1 MSKDIV
7 KVPLKRIKRMALVTG
22 GGRSLEQVKAV
33 EQPDLICNAGFF
45 EYIGKPT
52 HHLKADGVVRAK
64 ESWGCWGYAW
74 DVGGDIKLAA
84 LPDDAR
90 ENYIGGYELLTPMV
104 GIQDALSYGAELG
117 SRRGRTAMAL
127 DGENLILY
135 CSGDGTEDAATPEEL
150 RAELYALGAETAI
163 MLDGGGS
170 SQCDFG
176 GGQVIDSTRPVD
188 SYLCVWLT
196 EEDNDKEDKPVDEIT
211 QAIMT
216 SSACYKAGRTI
227 TPTGIMVHSTGTPGA
242 MADQIRAGW
251 DNAQAEAAVHAIIDD
266 GHTLMTLPWSAR
278 GWHAGTGTSGATAND
293 THIAFEL
300 CEPDQ
305 CRLLPVEWVP
315 LYRGAKDMPVWAVK
329 QWQQELQRMGLYTG
343 EIDGSFGPATETAT
357 KAAQAAL
364 GLTQDGSCGPAT
376 LAAAAAQPGSLM
388 AYDPAETEDYFEAIW
403 NRAVSLCVKLC
414 NAYQLDP
421 MTDILC
427 HAEGYRAGI
436 ASNHA
441 DVEHWWPKHG
451 RTMDDFRAAVKA
463 AMGGGDGQEKPETPQ
478 EPEKPQQPAADAPA
492 DWAAHAWEKAGKKI
506 GTDGKPI
513 LDGTRPADSISRQE
527 LAVVLDRLGLL
538 D

>member
-1 MSKDIV
+1 MSKFIQRV
-7 KVPLKRIKRMALVTG
+7 RFGRIQRLALVTG
-22 GGRSLEQVKAV
+22 GGRSLEQVKAA

-64 ESWGCWGYAW
+64 ENWGCWGYAW
-74 DVGGDIKLAA
+74 DSGSDIKLSA
-84 LPDDAR
+84 LPADERA
-90 ENYIGGYELLTPMV
+90 NYIGGYELLTPMV
-104 GIQDALSYGAELG
+104 GINDALNYGAELG

-127 DGENLILY
+127 DGKHLILY
-135 CSGDGTEDAATPEEL
+135 VSGDGTADAATPEEL
-150 RAELYALGAETAI
+150 RDELYTLGAETAI

-176 GGQVIDSTRPVD
+176 DGRVIRSTRAVD

-216 SSACYKAGRTI
+216 SSACYKAGRKI
-227 TPTGIMVHSTGTPGA
+227 TPKGIMVHSTATPGA
-242 MADQIRAGW
+242 MADQLRASW
-251 DNAQAEAAVHAIIDD
+251 DNAQATAAVHAIIDD
-266 GHTLMTLPWSAR
+266 GHTLMTLPWSTR
-278 GWHAGTGTSGATAND
+278 GWHAGTGSGGKTAND

-315 LYRGAKDMPVWAVK
+315 LYRGATGMSAWAIK
-329 QWQQELQRMGLYTG
+329 RWQQELQRMGLYTG

-357 KAAQAAL
+357 KAAQAVL
-364 GLTQDGSCGPAT
+364 GLTQDGSCGPTT
-376 LAAAAAQPGSLM
+376 LAAAAAQESSLM
-388 AYDPAETEDYFEAIW
+388 AYNPQEVKGYFEAVW
-403 NRAVSLCVKLC
+403 DRAVSLCAKLC

-441 DVEHWWPKHG
+441 DVEHWWPRHG
-451 RTMDDFRAAVKA
+451 KTMDDFRAAVKA
-463 AMGGGDGQEKPETPQ
+463 AMGGETPQ
-478 EPEKPQQPAADAPA
+478 EPEEPQQPAADKPDAWA
-492 DWAAHAWEKAGKKI
+492 EEDWAWAQAMGL
-506 GTDGKPI
+506 
-513 LDGTRPADSISRQE
+513 LDGTRPTAASTRQE
-527 LAVVLDRLGLL
+527 VAVMFRRFYEAIKAGK
-538 D
+538 